1 MKPPVRSRPLPR
13 DRLAGLA
20 PAARGLMQQALLQ
33 INRGGN
39 AIAAASLAQVLAVS
53 PRHPEA
59 LRLLALVRYREG
71 AIGEAIA
78 LLRRA
83 LQQWPD
89 DAVVLST
96 LGGLLGNVGQTD
108 EAQALLRRACDA
120 DPSLVAAWFNL
131 GRLLDA
137 QADTEAAR
145 EALHKAL
152 ELSADHV
159 PARVLY
165 ASVLAALGDIAAAAE
180 HYRRAIA
187 LQPGA
192 AQAWIGLVNLKT
204 VRLDASESA
213 ALARLQADPG
223 IAETERAT
231 MGFALGKVREDG
243 NEPEQAFA
251 LFEAANAAVRRRLP
265 WDAAAFSR
273 SIDAIAAAFE
283 QPVPPHDG
291 GPQLGEE
298 VIFIVSL
305 PRSGSTLVEQIL
317 AAHGDVEGAS
327 ELPDLEAVIA
337 EESHRRQVEFP
348 DWAAQATAS
357 DWRRLGERY
366 LERTRRW
373 RSRRRFTD
381 KMPDNWRFAGAAL
394 AMLPGARIV
403 NCRRDPVE
411 TCWSCYK
418 QLFGPGRQAQSYALA
433 DLGAYWCDYD
443 RLSRHWRATQQQR
456 WLDVDHEALLA
467 DPVATIRRLLDFCEL
482 PFDPACLEFHAAAR
496 PVRTASAAQVREPL
510 RADTRRSHA
519 YGALLDP
526 LRNALG
532 R

>member
-1 MKPPVRSRPLPR
+1 MKPPTRSRPSTR

-39 AIAAASLAQVLAVS
+39 ASAAASLAQVLAVS

-71 AIGEAIA
+71 ATGEAIA

-96 LGGLLGNVGQTD
+96 LGGLLGNVGEID
-108 EAQALLRRACDA
+108 EALALLRRACDA
-120 DPSLVAAWFNL
+120 DPSLIAAWFNL

-137 QADTEAAR
+137 HAETEAAR
-145 EALHKAL
+145 VALHKAL
-152 ELSADHV
+152 ELSADHL

-165 ASVLAALGDIAAAAE
+165 ANVLATLGDIAAAAE

-187 LQPGA
+187 LQSGA

-231 MGFALGKVREDG
+231 MGFALGKVREDD

-251 LFEAANAAVRRRLP
+251 LFEAANAAMRRRLP

-273 SIDAIAAAFE
+273 GIDAIAAAFE
-283 QPVPPHDG
+283 QPVQPHDG
-291 GPQLGEE
+291 GPKFGAE

-337 EESHRRQVEFP
+337 EESRRRQVEFP
-348 DWAAQATAS
+348 AWSTQATAA

-433 DLGAYWCDYD
+433 DLGAYWRDYD
-443 RLSRHWRATQQQR
+443 RLSRHWRATQQER
-456 WLDVDHEALLA
+456 WLDIDHEALLA
-467 DPVATIRRLLDFCEL
+467 DPAGTIQRLLDFCAL
-482 PFDPACLEFHAAAR
+482 PFDSACLEFHAATR

-510 RADTRRSHA
+510 RSDTRRSHA

-526 LRNALG
+526 LRDALG
-532 R
+532 T